1 MFSDLFPWL
10 ALQKKNKLILLM
22 WSERSTNRN
31 RNSWNIFHS
40 FHLYGNGIFNSFHLY
55 VNGIFSRT
63 SFFDGEEAEKLS
75 SEMDGVGD
83 RHNVRCHIG
92 KPRLGPTPKPT
103 PYPSPI
109 PTPTRRAG
117 REKARKGEV
126 LEMSRRL

>member
-31 RNSWNIFHS
+31 RNSRNIFHS

-55 VNGIFSRT
+55 RNGIFSGT

-75 SEMDGVGD
+75 SEKDGVGD
-83 RHNVRCHIG
+83 GHNVRCHIG
-92 KPRLGPTPKPT
+92 KPRLAPPP
-103 PYPSPI
+103 PPPN
-109 PTPTRRAG
+109 RRAG